1 MNVAVYLRKSRADNQ
16 SESICDTLARHK
28 DTLLHFA
35 RENGLSIYSCYEEV
49 VSGDSLFVRPEM
61 LRLLRDAEENLF
73 DGILCMDID
82 RLGRG
87 NMKESGII
95 IETLKEHN
103 VKIITPRKVYD
114 LTDDID
120 EFSTEMQ
127 TLIAR
132 QELKN
137 TTRRLRLGLKK
148 SAEEGCHLTEAPYGY
163 RRCYLDKRPTLKI
176 VSEEAEVLRLIFSMY
191 IQEQMGASRIAQTL
205 DSLGFVNRDGLPF
218 SRSSIRFFL
227 QNELYTGKI
236 IWNRYHHAKK
246 KCVGDKIHITQNP
259 ETEWIVAEG
268 LHPAIID
275 METFRCAQDIR
286 LSRAHPPANGR
297 TLKNP
302 FAGLIFCQ
310 NCSRP
315 MRRQSGSVPRLLC
328 ETPGCCHSALFS
340 EIEKSVSKA
349 VTDVLMSMP
358 FEPPKKRIPSCSSS
372 ILKRQISTLQVQRDS
387 LYGLLERGIYDKDTF
402 SRRKTW
408 LETRLSSLSA
418 LLCSPCPPPPDIRRL
433 SFSDT
438 SFLELPANKQNMIY
452 KRMIARIEYQ
462 YIHAPQLVIFF
473 QDWV

>member
-16 SESICDTLARHK
+16 SESVCDTLARHK
-28 DTLLHFA
+28 DTLLRFA
-35 RENGLSIYSCYEEV
+35 KENGLSILSFYEEV

-61 LRLLRDAEENLF
+61 LRLLRGAEENLF

-95 IETLKEHN
+95 IETLKEHHI
-103 VKIITPRKVYD
+103 KIITPRKVYD

-163 RRCYLDKRPTLKI
+163 RRCYLGKRPTLEI
-176 VSEEAEVLRLIFSMY
+176 VPEEAEVLRLIFSMY

-205 DSLGFVNRDGLPF
+205 DSLGFVNRAGLPF

-236 IWNRYHHAKK
+236 IWNRYHHTKK
-246 KCVGDKIHITQNP
+246 KCVGDQTHITQNP
-259 ETEWIVAEG
+259 EAEWITAEG
-268 LHPAIID
+268 LHPPIID
-275 METFRCAQDIR
+275 METFQRAQQIR
-286 LSRAHPPANGR
+286 LSRAHPPTNGQ

-315 MRRQSGSVPRLLC
+315 MRRQAGTVPRLLC
-328 ETPGCCHSALFS
+328 DTPGCCHSALFS
-340 EIEKSVSKA
+340 EIEQAVSNA
-349 VTDVLMSMP
+349 VVEVLSPMP
-358 FEPPKKRIPSCSSS
+358 FQFPNKNRAQSSPSSV
-372 ILKRQISTLQVQRDS
+372 LKRQIGTLQTQLDS
-387 LYGLLERGIYDKDTF
+387 LYGLLERGIYDKETF
-402 SRRKTW
+402 LRRKTW
-408 LETRLSSLSA
+408 LGTRLSALSA
-418 LLCSPCPPPPDIRRL
+418 MLRPPSPSPDARRP
-433 SFSDT
+433 SFSSE
-438 SFLELPANKQNMIY
+438 SFFRLPPKRQNMIY
-452 KRMIARIEYQ
+452 KRMIERIEYR
-462 YIHAPQLVIFF
+462 YTDAPQLVITF
-473 QDWV
+473 QDWI